1 MCINQNKRDMERIDT
16 EKASKAREY
25 IYSGKVFKEGVRD
38 TAQEEAVEEPKKV
51 EVEGSA
57 EERGKRLESAR
68 EALFNG
74 KLFK

>member
-25 IYSGKVFKEGVRD
+25 IYSGKVFKEGVRE

-51 EVEGSA
+51 EVEGSP

>member
-1 MCINQNKRDMERIDT
+1 MERIDT

-25 IYSGKVFKEGVRD
+25 IYSGKVFKDGVRE
-38 TAQEEAVEEPKKV
+38 TAQEEPVEEPAKV

-57 EERGKRLESAR
+57 EERSKRLESAR